1 MKKFHITI
9 TDNETGETIVDQD
22 TKAIIG
28 AIDGSEDVTSAMGF
42 THCNVIELLATATA
56 AKKTADK
63 LLNKSNIPEEL
74 KTLTKILGGEAF
86 QLDDE
91 TDTDTDN

>member
-28 AIDGSEDVTSAMGF
+28 AFDSDEDSTAGMGF
-42 THCNVIELLATATA
+42 THCNATELLATATG
-56 AKKTADK
+56 AKKVANK
-63 LLNKSNIPEEL
+63 LMNKSNIPEEL
-74 KTLTKILGGEAF
+74 RTLAKILAGDTF
-86 QLDDE
+86 QAD
-91 TDTDTDN
+91 DTDDDTDY